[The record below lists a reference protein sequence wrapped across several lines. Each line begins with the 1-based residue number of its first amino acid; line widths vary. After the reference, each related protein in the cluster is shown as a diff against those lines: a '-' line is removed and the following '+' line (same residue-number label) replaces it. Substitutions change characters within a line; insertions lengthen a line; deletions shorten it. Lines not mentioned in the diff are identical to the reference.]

1 MRVRFTTAA
10 RRQLLDALDDLSDR
24 RPSAAASFLDRVES
38 RLRDLSNFPEA
49 GSSIPE
55 FPGLPFREIQVPPY
69 RLFYRLR
76 DGQLWVVGLWHDA
89 PLPSEPAAE

>member
-1 MRVRFTTAA
+1 MRVRFTPAA
-10 RRQLLDALDDLSDR
+10 RRQLLDALDFLSDR
-24 RPSAAASFLDRVES
+24 RPPAAASFLDRVES

-49 GSSIPE
+49 GRPIPE
-55 FPGLPFREIQVPPY
+55 FPGLPFREILVPPY

-89 PLPSEPAAE
+89 QLPSEPAAE

>member
-1 MRVRFTTAA
+1 MKVRFTTAA
-10 RRQLLDALDDLSDR
+10 RRQLLDALDFLSDR
-24 RPSAAASFLDRVES
+24 RLSAATSFLDRVES

-49 GSSIPE
+49 GRPIPE
-55 FPGLPFREIQVPPY
+55 FPGLPFREILVPPY

-89 PLPSEPAAE
+89 QLPSEPAAE